1 MCDAKTFL
9 LQVKLYNTHIDM
21 QLAEIARLDDQAT
34 KITATLKPDI
44 VSGGGNHDKIGDC
57 ASALADLKSECNQI
71 IAAYRKL
78 KRHVEDVVRKV
89 SDPDQ
94 VKVIYKLYF
103 FDKTWNEIAK
113 EMNMSERNAQ
123 IIHGQALQSVN
134 KILREE
140 LLRDIS

>member
-1 MCDAKTFL
+1 MCDAKAFL
-9 LQVKLYNTHIDM
+9 QQVKLYDTHINI
-21 QLAEIARLDDQAT
+21 QLEEIARLDALAT
-34 KITATLKPDI
+34 KITATLKPDV
-44 VSGGGNHDKIGDC
+44 VSGGGNHDKVGDG
-57 ASALADLKSECNQI
+57 ASALADLKNECNQI

-78 KRHVEDVVRKV
+78 KRHVEEVVREV

-103 FDKTWNEIAK
+103 FGETWGEIAK
-113 EMNMSERNAQ
+113 EMHMTERNAQ

-140 LLRDIS
+140 LFRNIS

>member
-9 LQVKLYNTHIDM
+9 QQVKLYDTHINIK
-21 QLAEIARLDDQAT
+21 LEEIARLDALTT
-34 KITATLKPDI
+34 KITATLKLDV
-44 VSGGGNHDKIGDC
+44 VSGGGNHDKVGDG
-57 ASALADLKSECNQI
+57 ASALADLKNECNQI
-71 IAAYRKL
+71 IAAYRKM
-78 KRHVEDVVRKV
+78 KRQVEEVVRKV

-103 FDKTWNEIAK
+103 FDKTWGEIAK
-113 EMNMSERNAQ
+113 EMHMGERNAQ

-140 LLRDIS
+140 LFRNIS

>member
-9 LQVKLYNTHIDM
+9 LQVKLYNTHINM
-21 QLAEIARLDDQAT
+21 QLKEIARLDDQAT
-34 KITATLKPDI
+34 KITATLKQDV
-44 VSGGGNHDKIGDC
+44 VSGGENHDKVGDC
-57 ASALADLKSECNQI
+57 ASALADLKNECNQI
-71 IAAYRKL
+71 IAAYRKM
-78 KRHVEDVVRKV
+78 KRQVEEVVRKV

-103 FDKTWNEIAK
+103 FDETWYEIAN
-113 EMNMSERNAQ
+113 EMHMTERNAQ

-140 LLRDIS
+140 LFRNIS